1 MTSRREGKKIGM
13 LIAHLKRI
21 LRLDRLRLRGPCGA
35 HDEFLLAATAQY
47 LRKPA
52 KTDAD
57 AHSDVCLSNNELT
70 RVGAHA
76 LANSQ
81 LVDFFNPI
89 YQQVT
94 GWDVEKAGLNMRS
107 TGGPANSFDE

>member
-1 MTSRREGKKIGM
+1 VRCSRRVSSRRHRSEPSKAG
-13 LIAHLKRI
+13 
-21 LRLDRLRLRGPCGA
+21 
-35 HDEFLLAATAQY
+35 
-47 LRKPA
+47 
-52 KTDAD
+52 KTDPD
-57 AHSDVCLSNNELT
+57 AHSNVCLSNNELT

-89 YQQVT
+89 CQQVT

-107 TGGPANSFDE
+107 TGWAANSFDE